1 MNNAIVRIVNLHKR
15 YGTAEVLRGVS
26 LDVQKNEVVVIIGPS
41 GTGKSTLLRC
51 INHLIPYDEGDVY
64 LDNQRIDPRTTNLNH
79 VRQQIGMVFQDFNL
93 FNHMTAF
100 DNVMVGLRKVKR
112 LPAAEARAKALD
124 ELDRVGM
131 LEYKSQYPA
140 ELSGGQKQR
149 VAIARALAMDPKI
162 MLFDEPTSALDPE
175 LVEGVLSVM
184 QSLAEDGMAMV
195 VVSHEIGFARQAA
208 DKIVF
213 MDQGVIAE
221 TGTPDQLFF
230 QPKTERTRQFL
241 SKLGSGGAVVR
252 KDAADE

>member
-1 MNNAIVRIVNLHKR
+1 MNDVIVRINNLQKR
-15 YGTAEVLRGVS
+15 YGSAEVLRGVS
-26 LDVQKNEVVVIIGPS
+26 LEVRKNEVVVIIGPS

-51 INHLIPYDEGDVY
+51 INYLTPFDGGDIY
-64 LDNQRIDPRTTNLNH
+64 LENQRIDPKVTNLNH

-93 FNHMTAF
+93 FNHMTAY
-100 DNVMVGLRKVKR
+100 DNVMVGLRRVKR
-112 LPAAEARAKALD
+112 LPWKEARAKASH
-124 ELDRVGM
+124 ELERVGM
-131 LEYKSQYPA
+131 LKFQTQYPA

-175 LVEGVLSVM
+175 LVEEVLSVM
-184 QSLAEDGMAMV
+184 KSLAEAGMTMI

-213 MDQGVIAE
+213 MDEGVIAE
-221 TGTPDQLFF
+221 TGTPEQLFL

-241 SKLGSGGAVVR
+241 SKLGSGFSYG
-252 KDAADE
+252 KDTANE